1 MAALTFEHLTKTF
14 GSNRKVLDDVHFEI
28 EAGQMFALLGP
39 SGCGKT
45 TLLRLA
51 GGFETPDTGR
61 ILLDGDD
68 ITSLPPERRPIN
80 TVFQSYALFP
90 HLSARDNIAFGPK
103 MAGRS
108 RADIQHAVDAMLH
121 LTRLE
126 EHASKTPAQLSGGQ
140 RQRVA
145 IARALINRPRVLL
158 LDEPLAALDL
168 KLRQHMLNELRT
180 LHREIGGTFVFVT
193 HDQTE
198 AMSLSQKL
206 AVMNEGRVEQIGT
219 PREIYSSPANTF
231 VASFIGT
238 TNFIS
243 GTVHWCQGSTDKA
256 NPDEPLLCRIN
267 IPHLGEITATT
278 LAEHPQGT
286 PVNVSIRPEDIR
298 LHSES
303 PNPTSGLNHLR
314 GQIEEILYLG
324 AHSQATLALQGT
336 RLTVHHPHSRDSAT
350 QTLARHS
357 EIWATFHPHHA
368 QVIPVV

>member
-1 MAALTFEHLTKTF
+1 MAAIAFEHITKAF

-28 EAGQMFALLGP
+28 AAGEMFALLGP

-51 GGFETPDTGR
+51 AGFEVPDSGR

-68 ITSLPPERRPIN
+68 ITSRPPERRPIN

-90 HLSARDNIAFGPK
+90 HLTARENIAFGPR

-108 RADIQHAVDAMLH
+108 NAEVRRSVDEMLH

-126 EHASKTPAQLSGGQ
+126 DHANKTPAQLSGGQ

-168 KLRQHMLNELRT
+168 KLRQHMLNELRA
-180 LHREIGGTFVFVT
+180 LHRDIGGTFVFVT

-198 AMSLSQKL
+198 AMALSQNV

-219 PREIYSSPANTF
+219 PREIYSKPANTF

-243 GTVHWCQGSTDKA
+243 GTVQWCQGLDGRAS
-256 NPDEPLLCRIN
+256 PDDPLLCRVIV
-267 IPHLGEITATT
+267 PELGEITATT
-278 LAEHPQGT
+278 FDELAPGT

-298 LHSES
+298 LNGSS
-303 PNPTSGLNHLR
+303 PDRTPGMNSVR
-314 GQIEEILYLG
+314 GRIEDIIYLG
-324 AHSQATLALQGT
+324 AHSQAIISLQGHRLVGQCLHDRGSSSNPLMRQAETWASFHHQSTLAL
-336 RLTVHHPHSRDSAT
+336 R
-350 QTLARHS
+350 
-357 EIWATFHPHHA
+357 
-368 QVIPVV
+368 IP